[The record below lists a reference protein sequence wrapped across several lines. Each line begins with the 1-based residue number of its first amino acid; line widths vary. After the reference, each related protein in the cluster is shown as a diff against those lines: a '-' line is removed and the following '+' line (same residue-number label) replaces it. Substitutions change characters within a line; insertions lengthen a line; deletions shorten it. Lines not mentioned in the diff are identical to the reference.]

1 MLSFFLSTPGAI
13 RKQASSPLPIENY
26 SNLTKIDKIPEV
38 EGLG

>member
-1 MLSFFLSTPGAI
+1 MCGKEVT
-13 RKQASSPLPIENY
+13 SSSSPIENY